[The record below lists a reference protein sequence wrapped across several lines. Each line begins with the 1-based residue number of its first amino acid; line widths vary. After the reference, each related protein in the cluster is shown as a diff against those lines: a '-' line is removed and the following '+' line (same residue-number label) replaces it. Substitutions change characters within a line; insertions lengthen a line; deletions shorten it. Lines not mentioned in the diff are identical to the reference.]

1 MDVSKIISD
10 AGAFSILNRAKNT
23 DDTGP
28 KVQNKQA
35 PEAEL
40 VAGEGSSS
48 ADLMV
53 QIIQDASE
61 LSSSKDT
68 LDKDVDGKGRF
79 IDKKV

>member
-10 AGAFSILNRAKNT
+10 AGAFSMLNRAKNT

-28 KVQNKQA
+28 KVQEKQA

-40 VAGEGSSS
+40 KTGEGASSS
-48 ADLMV
+48 DLMV
-53 QIIQDASE
+53 QIIQDATE
-61 LSSSKDT
+61 LADSKDS
-68 LDKDVDGKGRF
+68 LDKDVEGRGRF

>member
-10 AGAFSILNRAKNT
+10 AGAFSMLNRAKNT

-40 VAGEGSSS
+40 VTGEGHTSS
-48 ADLMV
+48 DLMV

-68 LDKDVDGKGRF
+68 LDKSVEDKGRF